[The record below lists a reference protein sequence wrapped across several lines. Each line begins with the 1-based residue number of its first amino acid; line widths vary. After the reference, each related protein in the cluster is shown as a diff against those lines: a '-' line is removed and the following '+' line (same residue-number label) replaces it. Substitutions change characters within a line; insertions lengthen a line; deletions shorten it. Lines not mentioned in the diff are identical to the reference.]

1 MWEPRREAEQVRRRR
16 AGERVDRLVVVTD
29 HAQVVAVAEP
39 AFEQGG
45 LERVHVLVLVH
56 GERGEPRPDLLDGLG
71 MLVEQPQHEPE
82 HVLEIE
88 PPHRALAPLVA
99 VVDAKHQVGGDRRLV
114 VAELV
119 EVPPG
124 RDHPVLRPLD
134 LAGELAAGEELVRRG
149 QPVGERRDE
158 RSLVVEHLGERLAGV
173 CGPQPR
179 ELRERGRVERAR
191 LHALDAERREPGP
204 QLPRGLVREGHRED
218 LGRLERSAPHL
229 ARDAMRDRGG
239 LAGPRPGKD
248 RDRPSERERR
258 LTLGLVQAGEDAL
271 EFGHRS
277 DPNTEEGRTRARPRA
292 RVPG

>member
-1 MWEPRREAEQVRRRR
+1 MKPEQVRRRR
-16 AGERVDRLVVVTD
+16 AGERVDRLVVVAD

-56 GERGEPRPDLLDGLG
+56 GERGEPRPDLLGGLG
-71 MLVEQPQHEPE
+71 VLVEQPQREPE
-82 HVLEIE
+82 HVLEVE

-99 VVDAKHQVGGDRRLV
+99 VVDAVHQVGGDRRLV
-114 VAELV
+114 VAELA
-119 EVPPG
+119 EVPLR

-134 LAGELAAGEELVRRG
+134 LAGELAAREELVRRRER
-149 QPVGERRDE
+149 VRERRDE

-173 CGPQPR
+173 RGPQPR

-191 LHALDAERREPGP
+191 LHTLDAERREPGP

-218 LGRLERSAPHL
+218 LGRLERSAPDL
-229 ARDAMRDRGG
+229 ARDAVRDRGG
-239 LAGPRPGKD
+239 LARPRAGQD
-248 RDRPSERERR
+248 RDRASERERG

-271 EFGHRS
+271 EIGHRFG
-277 DPNTEEGRTRARPRA
+277 P
-292 RVPG
+292 